1 MFVIVRKF
9 MQLDNLTK
17 HAAFEEKEYQTGKKL
32 RTELKQIQHKIS
44 NVIILCSVWNT
55 IHSC

>member
-1 MFVIVRKF
+1 MIVRKF